1 MVTLQLVSRPSLRR
15 RVAPARIRVAPVAPV
30 APACNRVALA
40 RIRVALAALT
50 LAALS
55 LAPRQA
61 AACGVSGVDGVSS
74 CSLAEHNE
82 AVRPRWAV
90 SASGLYTSTRL
101 RFTGDLHGD
110 QTRYAALAALAYL
123 PTPVLTLQA
132 GVGATFGGSLDMPN
146 GRHDFSPGP
155 TAFIGA
161 SWRVF
166 DADAFLVLTSLLSF
180 SAARTQLQAE
190 PSVGYEAFDL
200 RLGAELGTTLL
211 GVLRPYLPVRVFGGP
226 VFWKYQGASVD
237 GTDTHHYQV
246 GLGLGVAV
254 ARRVGVFAEG
264 IPLGERAVSVG
275 LAAAF

>member
-1 MVTLQLVSRPSLRR
+1 MTRTRSSL
-15 RVAPARIRVAPVAPV
+15 
-30 APACNRVALA
+30 VALS
-40 RIRVALAALT
+40 VAALGF
-50 LAALS
+50 AARR
-55 LAPRQA
+55 AE
-61 AACGVSGVDGVSS
+61 ACGVSGVDGVSS

-123 PTPVLTLQA
+123 PTPVLTFQVGA
-132 GVGATFGGSLDMPN
+132 GATFGGSLTLPD

-180 SAARTQLQAE
+180 SAARTQLQGE

-200 RLGAELGTTLL
+200 RLGAELGTTLF
-211 GVLRPYLPVRVFGGP
+211 GVLRPYIPVRVFGGP
-226 VFWKYQGASVD
+226 VFWKYQGESVD

-254 ARRVGVFAEG
+254 SRRVGVFAEG
-264 IPLGERAVSVG
+264 IPLGERALSLG

>member
-1 MVTLQLVSRPSLRR
+1 MVTRHDEPRRSLRR
-15 RVAPARIRVAPVAPV
+15 RVAPPHIRASLGAL
-30 APACNRVALA
+30 AFVALA
-40 RIRVALAALT
+40 LAARH
-50 LAALS
+50 AE
-55 LAPRQA
+55 
-61 AACGVSGVDGVSS
+61 ACGVSGVDGVSS
-74 CSLAEHNE
+74 CSLAEHDE
-82 AVRPRWAV
+82 ALRPRWAV
-90 SASGLYTSTRL
+90 SASALYTSTRL
-101 RFTGDLHGD
+101 RFTGGLHGD
-110 QTRYAALAALAYL
+110 QTRYAALASLAYL

-132 GVGATFGGSLDMPN
+132 GAGATFGGSLTLPD

-180 SAARTQLQAE
+180 SAARTQLQGE

-200 RLGAELGTTLL
+200 RLGAELGTTLFR
-211 GVLRPYLPVRVFGGP
+211 VLRPYIPVRVFGGP

-254 ARRVGVFAEG
+254 SRRVGVFAEG
-264 IPLGERAVSVG
+264 IPLGERAVSLG

>member
-1 MVTLQLVSRPSLRR
+1 MVTRHDEPRQSLRR
-15 RVAPARIRVAPVAPV
+15 RAARPCIRASLA
-30 APACNRVALA
+30 ALGF
-40 RIRVALAALT
+40 VTLALAARH
-50 LAALS
+50 AE
-55 LAPRQA
+55 
-61 AACGVSGVDGVSS
+61 ACGVSGVDGVSS

-101 RFTGDLHGD
+101 RFTGGLHGD

-123 PTPVLTLQA
+123 PTPVLALQA
-132 GVGATFGGSLDMPN
+132 GAGATFGGSLTLPD

-180 SAARTQLQAE
+180 SAARTQLQGE

-200 RLGAELGTTLL
+200 RLGAELGTTLFR
-211 GVLRPYLPVRVFGGP
+211 VLRPYIPVRVFGGP

-254 ARRVGVFAEG
+254 SRQVGVFAEG
-264 IPLGERAVSVG
+264 IPLGERALSLG